1 MRELEGRQFVSIR
14 IENETSTHSNS
25 HSWKSIAIAH
35 FQIIRI
41 DHSLKNIFVLPGII
55 IPLSVLGKSAF
66 TIHLARNIIVGF
78 VATTLIACSNYV
90 LNELLDA
97 PFDKLHP
104 KKKTRP
110 AAQGRVSEPIAY
122 AQWILM
128 MCAGMALASSVSVL
142 FACTAGALWIMGC
155 VYNIPPLRTK
165 DRAYLDVLSESV
177 NNPLR
182 MLLGW
187 YMVTS
192 NLIPPVSLLLCY
204 WMGGCYLMALKR
216 FSEFREIG
224 DPQIAGAYRRSFR
237 RYTEESLLISVTFY
251 ASTAMLFFGAFI
263 MRYRLELILA
273 MPLIALL
280 MSTYFGLAFKPNS
293 AVQHPETLYR
303 QPALMIEVILISVVM
318 ISLLNVN
325 IPVLGRIFSPTLPPS
340 LAK

>member
-1 MRELEGRQFVSIR
+1 VSIST
-14 IENETSTHSNS
+14 ENGTSIHANRR
-25 HSWKSIAIAH
+25 SWKSLVSAH
-35 FQIIRI
+35 FQIIRL
-41 DHSLKNIFVLPGII
+41 DHSVKNIFVLPGII
-55 IPLSVLGKSAF
+55 VPLSVLGRSAL

-90 LNELLDA
+90 LNEVLDA
-97 PFDKLHP
+97 PFDRLHP
-104 KKKTRP
+104 EKKNRP
-110 AAQGRVSEPIAY
+110 AAQGQVSKPIAY

-128 MCAGMALASSVSVL
+128 MCAGMALASTISVL
-142 FACTAGALWIMGC
+142 FTCAAGALWIMGC
-155 VYNIPPLRTK
+155 IYNISPLRTK

-187 YMVTS
+187 YIVTPD
-192 NLIPPVSLLLCY
+192 LIPPVSLLLCY

-216 FSEFREIG
+216 FSEFRDIG
-224 DPQIAGAYRRSFR
+224 DLQIAGAYRRSFQ

-280 MSTYFGLAFKPNS
+280 MSTYFGLAFKPKS

-303 QPALMIEVILISVVM
+303 ERALMIEVILISVVM
-318 ISLLNVN
+318 ICLLNVN
-325 IPVLGRIFSPTLPPS
+325 IPILGRIFSATLPSS
-340 LAK
+340 LTK